1 RLTRQRPR
9 LGADGRVVRRI
20 RRHDGHGA
28 PRAGG
33 RRGFGT
39 RRVACT
45 RGRHAARVVGGGVV
59 DSRTAVPRHSRR
71 AGSHGTR
78 ALRARPTTGQGG
90 GGMIEDKAKDLG
102 RLIGQSSEYQAVKRS
117 SDALNED
124 KDTVTLLQKMEQ
136 LRVDAQRM
144 MQRGERPS
152 EEMERQLDTLLN
164 EVQGRAAYQ
173 RLLVAQENFDKIMG
187 RVNDWI
193 LEGIE
198 RGATSSIITL
208 G

>member
-1 RLTRQRPR
+1 
-9 LGADGRVVRRI
+9 
-20 RRHDGHGA
+20 
-28 PRAGG
+28 
-33 RRGFGT
+33 
-39 RRVACT
+39 
-45 RGRHAARVVGGGVV
+45 
-59 DSRTAVPRHSRR
+59 
-71 AGSHGTR
+71 
-78 ALRARPTTGQGG
+78 
-90 GGMIEDKAKDLG
+90 MIEDKAKDLG
-102 RLIGQSSEYQAVKRS
+102 RLIGQSPEYQAVKRA
-117 SDALNED
+117 SDVLNDD
-124 KDTVTLLQKMEQ
+124 KDTVGLLQKMEQ

-152 EEMERQLDTLLN
+152 EEMECQLDALLG

-198 RGATSSIITL
+198 KGATSSIITI